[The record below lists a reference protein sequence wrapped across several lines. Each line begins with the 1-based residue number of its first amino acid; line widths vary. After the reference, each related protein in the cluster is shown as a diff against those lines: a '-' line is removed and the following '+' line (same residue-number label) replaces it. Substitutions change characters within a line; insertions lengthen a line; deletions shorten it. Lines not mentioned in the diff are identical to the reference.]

1 MKKNYFANAK
11 NITSS
16 IGINCK
22 DGNLRRND
30 NISTENKNQKRYSSN
45 SSLNYQIN
53 IQNQRQIQHNINET
67 KQVNNKNIK
76 KENQRII
83 INSRRNKLKEINN
96 NLNRKVHYNINNN
109 VHNCLNN
116 NVNNHFNYYTNNYII
131 INMNNNQLDLKNGA
145 NNNRI
150 RKNEEKFQ
158 NHSFYLSKYSNK
170 NNKMS
175 DISGS
180 EQSHTNKTLKSEPH
194 KKIGNHRGR
203 KKEWY
208 TKNLIRKITKLI
220 NAIES
225 DRMDTKNHTKSIN
238 AQTEAINAQTEAIN
252 AQTEAIKAQTTE
264 MRRQHEELM
273 TLMSKTM
280 TELNLNVKK
289 LVDKYV

>member
-16 IGINCK
+16 IKINLK
-22 DGNLRRND
+22 DGNLSRDD
-30 NISTENKNQKRYSSN
+30 NISTENKNQRRYSSN

-53 IQNQRQIQHNINET
+53 IQNQRQIQHNINEAR
-67 KQVNNKNIK
+67 QVNNKNIK

-83 INSRRNKLKEINN
+83 INSRSNKLQEINNNINN

-116 NVNNHFNYYTNNYII
+116 NVNNHFNYYTNNYIT

-175 DISGS
+175 DISNS
-180 EQSHTNKTLKSEPH
+180 EPSNTNKTLKTDPL
-194 KKIGNHRGR
+194 KKKGNHTER
-203 KKEWY
+203 KK
-208 TKNLIRKITKLI
+208 NGIQKI
-220 NAIES
+220 
-225 DRMDTKNHTKSIN
+225 
-238 AQTEAINAQTEAIN
+238 
-252 AQTEAIKAQTTE
+252 
-264 MRRQHEELM
+264 
-273 TLMSKTM
+273 
-280 TELNLNVKK
+280 
-289 LVDKYV
+289 